1 MSDSYS
7 AWCEEQEENSRVFS
21 SENVEAAKSSRKFMP
36 AWKCASSY
44 CYKAVLQEAK
54 SCENCMRKE
63 WLNGEDVC
71 AKLGIRLDSK
81 DCVCRYWSGSLYSVR
96 QPEPDSDIVA
106 WLLIKR
112 NAERQS

>member
-54 SCENCMRKE
+54 SCENCMHKE

-81 DCVCRYWSGSLYSVR
+81 DCVCRYWSGALYSVG
-96 QPEPDSDIVA
+96 QPEPDSDVVA

-112 NAERQS
+112 NTGRQA